1 MFYESIRIKSTIC
14 GKDPFI
20 VTEHFLLNDLY
31 FESWNLEL
39 FLFLLVYHGKPSH
52 FTPFE
57 RIWSISCLFPSI
69 LRKSKTT
76 SHGETLAK
84 KNIIHASATDDTS
97 CNVNFCWRL
106 AALGEEKKLIPSTR
120 AVRECIPPLLGISE
134 SFQVASCFNSLP
146 LFGRGPTTITTGSLG
161 D

>member
-20 VTEHFLLNDLY
+20 VTAHFLLNDLY

-57 RIWSISCLFPSI
+57 RIWFISCLFPSI

-84 KNIIHASATDDTS
+84 KKHHPHF
-97 CNVNFCWRL
+97 CN
-106 AALGEEKKLIPSTR
+106 
-120 AVRECIPPLLGISE
+120 
-134 SFQVASCFNSLP
+134 
-146 LFGRGPTTITTGSLG
+146 
-161 D
+161 